1 MIAVGTAVS
10 AVVAIVWTLLLIAGL
25 RGARRTPVVRPGEG
39 EVRGVAALMPARNEA
54 EVIRQA
60 VDGVRAQAGLQPI
73 VVVDDVSTDG
83 TREVL
88 DRDPAGLTIVAG
100 TGPGEGECG
109 KPAALVRGY
118 ASIPDSSEWLLFV
131 DADVILAPGAV
142 AGLVAHAE
150 AVKADAVTVLPR
162 LTLSTAI
169 EKIVMP
175 SIGALIVSQ
184 YPPAAVAD
192 PSRSDAFL
200 NGQVILVRR
209 ALYDRIGGHRAVI
222 SEVLEDV
229 ALGRLVKRAGGRIS
243 VVDGREIARTRM
255 YDGWRELREGWT
267 KNLFLL
273 MGSSASRTIAWAIVS
288 VVLGASGWLAFALA
302 GWPFGVAALVWAV
315 LVQIVLRST
324 GSVSPLWAVFAPV
337 GAVVTAYLLLESL
350 WRHRGGPGVAWK
362 GRRYGSTR

>member
-1 MIAVGTAVS
+1 MIAAGTAVS
-10 AVVAIVWTLLLIAGL
+10 AVVVILWTLLLIAGL
-25 RGARRTPVVRPGEG
+25 RGARRTPVVRPGEDT
-39 EVRGVAALMPARNEA
+39 VTGVAALMPARNEA

-60 VDGVRAQAGLQPI
+60 VDGVRAQVGLRQL
-73 VVVDDVSTDG
+73 VVIDDQSTDG

-88 DRDPAGLTIVAG
+88 DRDGAGITIVDG

-118 ASIPDSSEWLLFV
+118 AEIDDGAEWLLFV

-150 AVKADAVTVLPR
+150 ATGADAVTVLPR
-162 LTLSTAI
+162 LTLSTPI

-175 SIGALIVSQ
+175 SIGALIVAQ

-192 PSRSDAFL
+192 SDRPDAFL

-209 ALYDRIGGHRAVI
+209 ALYDRIGGHAAVI
-222 SEVLEDV
+222 ADVLEDV
-229 ALGRLVKRAGGRIS
+229 ALGRLVKGAGGRIS

-273 MGSSASRTIAWAIVS
+273 MGSSASRTITWAALS
-288 VVLGASGWLAFALA
+288 VVLGASGWFAFAIA
-302 GWPFGVAALVWAV
+302 GWPFGVAALAWAV
-315 LVQIVLRST
+315 VVQVTLRST
-324 GSVSPLWAVFAPV
+324 GSVSPLWAVFAPI
-337 GAVVTAYLLLESL
+337 GAVVTAYLLCESL
-350 WRHRGGPGVAWK
+350 WRHRGGRRVAWK
-362 GRRYGSTR
+362 GRTY